1 MQQIHKDRLSNID
14 NLLLQ
19 AIEEAFKEEVDAS
32 KPQIGESDDN
42 GIIGEKYRA
51 YVKAKQ
57 IVDKTFINIKSF
69 KGGVEDKGFAKEV

>member
-32 KPQIGESDDN
+32 KIGESDDN

-57 IVDKTFINIKSF
+57 IIDKTFINIKSF